1 MGRRGSPPAS
11 DAELLGAIQVLSA
24 DLPTYGY
31 RRIHALLRR
40 QAERDGRPAPNAKRI
55 YRVMKV
61 HGLLLQRHAGEP
73 RRAVTRARWRWPRAT
88 PAGRLPVRS
97 PTGWDALCSDRLEIA
112 AENGE
117 RVWVA
122 CPLHCCDREAMSC
135 VATMAGITGE
145 DVRDLM
151 VAAVEH
157 RFGPVNQLPSLIEWL
172 TDNGNY
178 YVARDTRRFAHEPG
192 LIPKT
197 TPLESL
203 LSNGMAEAFVR
214 TLKRDYV
221 CVSVLPDAESVL
233 RQLPVWLAH

>member
-61 HGLLLQRHAGEP
+61 HASCSSDMRGDRDALSRGQGGGGHAQHPLG
-73 RRAVTRARWRWPRAT
+73 AAR
-88 PAGRLPVRS
+88 RS

-117 RVWVA
+117 RVWVPA
-122 CPLHCCDREAMSC
+122 RSTA
-135 VATMAGITGE
+135 ATG
-145 DVRDLM
+145 
-151 VAAVEH
+151 
-157 RFGPVNQLPSLIEWL
+157 
-172 TDNGNY
+172 
-178 YVARDTRRFAHEPG
+178 RR
-192 LIPKT
+192 
-197 TPLESL
+197 
-203 LSNGMAEAFVR
+203 
-214 TLKRDYV
+214 
-221 CVSVLPDAESVL
+221 
-233 RQLPVWLAH
+233 